1 MSIIIATILA
11 NGTSVAVVSFLLK
24 LWIDKRLSY
33 SLDLEL
39 EKFKSELAKE
49 VARDSIQ
56 QKWVNDK
63 RMELLYQLYE
73 LMVEMDFELKALH
86 LNIKVQSEEFTKFRA
101 EKFCTKYT
109 ELNSALH
116 RNEIFLV
123 SDFIDE
129 IRMIYRPYF
138 KIGMECLKGD
148 EEAAHMLRAHLPD
161 SVGEITALADE
172 PRRKLIQSFRRAA
185 GISA

>member
-63 RMELLYQLYE
+63 RMELLL
-73 LMVEMDFELKALH
+73 
-86 LNIKVQSEEFTKFRA
+86 
-101 EKFCTKYT
+101 
-109 ELNSALH
+109 SA
-116 RNEIFLV
+116 V
-123 SDFIDE
+123 
-129 IRMIYRPYF
+129 
-138 KIGMECLKGD
+138 
-148 EEAAHMLRAHLPD
+148 
-161 SVGEITALADE
+161 
-172 PRRKLIQSFRRAA
+172 
-185 GISA
+185 

>member
-11 NGTSVAVVSFLLK
+11 NGASVAVVSFLLK

-56 QKWVNDK
+56 QRWVNDK

-73 LMVEMDFELKALH
+73 LMVEMDFELKALY
-86 LNIKVQSEEFTKFRA
+86 LNIKVQSEELTKFRA

-116 RNEIFLV
+116 KNEIFLV
-123 SDFIDE
+123 PDFIDE
-129 IRMIYRPYF
+129 IRMIYSPYF

-148 EEAAHMLRAHLPD
+148 EEAAHMLRARLPD